1 MKEFIRI
8 DKDKS
13 GTLCKWELE
22 QMTSSK
28 LCKQYD
34 LDWDL
39 IIEEC
44 DYNGDGVIDFQEFMS
59 ACIDR
64 KVLSNQEDVKIAF
77 RILDTNKDGTISLDD
92 FDDLFNSYGGAKM
105 DNDVWEN
112 LLMEADKNGDGV
124 VSFDEFSEAMGNML
138 RKNLTKKRRNSQS
151 SQQSMRSLSKR

>member
-13 GTLCKWELE
+13 GTLCKSELE
-22 QMTSSK
+22 LMTNQK
-28 LCKQYD
+28 LNARYN
-34 LDWDL
+34 LDWEQ

-64 KVLSNQEDVKIAF
+64 KVLRNEDDVKIAF
-77 RILDTNKDGTISLDD
+77 KILDTNKDGTISLDD

-105 DNDVWEN
+105 ENDVWET

-124 VSFDEFSEAMGNML
+124 VSFEEFKDAMGNML
-138 RKNLTKKRRNSQS
+138 RKSLNRKRRHSTDTT
-151 SQQSMRSLSKR
+151 